1 MSNRR
6 GDPGDSPAL
15 GCDDP
20 ELVRRA
26 QADAAAFTTLFD
38 CFWELVFRYCRQRLR
53 SWADAED
60 AAQTAFLQA
69 ALHLPRFEPRPSSGG
84 FRSWLLR
91 IAHNETVSATRGGA
105 RRSGLPFPDE
115 TLIDPAPGPETVAL
129 ESDERDWLA
138 DLCAQLPKEQREVI
152 ELRFAG
158 AATKEI
164 AAALGKS
171 ERAVQKSTERAV
183 ERLRLL
189 AGQAA
194 EAAHG

>member
-1 MSNRR
+1 MGKR
-6 GDPGDSPAL
+6 GGPGDSPTP

-26 QADAAAFTTLFD
+26 QQDSAAFATLFD
-38 CFWELVFRYCRQRLR
+38 CFWELVFRYCHQRLR

-60 AAQTAFLQA
+60 AAQTAFVQA
-69 ALHLPRFEPRPSSGG
+69 TLHLTRFELRATGGG

-91 IAHNETVSATRGGA
+91 IAHNETVSTARAGA
-105 RRSGLPFPDE
+105 RRGVLPFPDE

-129 ESDERDWLA
+129 ESAQRDWLA
-138 DLCAQLPKEQREVI
+138 DLCKQLPNEQREVI

-158 AATKEI
+158 AATREI

-194 EAAHG
+194 EASHG